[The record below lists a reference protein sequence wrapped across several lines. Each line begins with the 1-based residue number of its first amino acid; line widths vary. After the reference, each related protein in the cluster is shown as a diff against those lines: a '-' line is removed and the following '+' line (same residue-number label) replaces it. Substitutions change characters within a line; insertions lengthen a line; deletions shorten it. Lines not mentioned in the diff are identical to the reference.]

1 MLDTILYNNLKFC
14 WREGYKLTKIKEYLD
29 TDISLEDIQ
38 SAFMVMWECE
48 LKKIKE
54 SL

>member
-29 TDISLEDIQ
+29 TDMSLESIQ